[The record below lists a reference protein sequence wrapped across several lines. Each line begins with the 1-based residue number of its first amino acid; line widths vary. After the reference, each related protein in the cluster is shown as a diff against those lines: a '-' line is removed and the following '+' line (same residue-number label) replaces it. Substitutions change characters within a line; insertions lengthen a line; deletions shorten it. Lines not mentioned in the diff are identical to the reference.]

1 MSKIYRVV
9 EKYEIETRGIVFII
23 ETRGIVFIIE
33 KTLIVLKLVICFMIY
48 TVINL
53 N

>member
-9 EKYEIETRGIVFII
+9 EKYEI